1 MIISRKQRG
10 FTLIELMI
18 VISVILIM
26 MSIAVPIYKRS
37 ILRARETVLKGD
49 LFTLR
54 RTIDE
59 YTYDKKKAPQALDD
73 LVAGGYIR
81 EIPKDPMT
89 GDTNWQV
96 TVETDV
102 MQMLDQTDPG
112 IDDVHSSS
120 NLESTEGTAYSSW

>member
-10 FTLIELMI
+10 FTLIELLI

-26 MSIAVPIYKRS
+26 MSIAVPVYKRS
-37 ILRARETVLKGD
+37 ILRARETTLKGD

-73 LVAGGYIR
+73 LVAGGYIK
-81 EIPKDPMT
+81 ELPKDPMT

-120 NLESTEGTAYSSW
+120 NLVSTEGTAYSSW

>member
-1 MIISRKQRG
+1 M
-10 FTLIELMI
+10 ELMI

-26 MSIAVPIYKRS
+26 MSIAVPVYKRS
-37 ILRARETVLKGD
+37 ILRARETTLKGD

-59 YTYDKKKAPQALDD
+59 YTYDKKKAPEALDD
-73 LVAGGYIR
+73 LVSGGYIT

-89 GDTNWQV
+89 GDRNWQV

-120 NLESTEGTAYSSW
+120 NLESTEGTAYSTW

>member
-1 MIISRKQRG
+1 MVISRKQRG

-26 MSIAVPIYKRS
+26 MSIAVPIYRRS
-37 ILRARETVLKGD
+37 IVRARETVLKGD

-81 EIPKDPMT
+81 EIPRDPMT

-120 NLESTEGTAYSSW
+120 NLLSTEGTAYSSW